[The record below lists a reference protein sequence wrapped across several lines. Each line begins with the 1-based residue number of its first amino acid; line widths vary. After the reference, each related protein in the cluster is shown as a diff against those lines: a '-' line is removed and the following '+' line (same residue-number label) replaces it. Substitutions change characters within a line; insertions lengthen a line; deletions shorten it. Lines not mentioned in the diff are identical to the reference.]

1 MHAMQDL
8 NGRVAVITGG
18 ASGIGKG
25 MAQRMIAEGARVV
38 IADIER
44 DALEATADE
53 IGAVGIVADVSDLAS
68 VEALAAQTVDRFGTV
83 DIICNNAGVAP
94 KVKIADATID
104 DWRWVIDVNLWG
116 VIHGVKAFLPILRA
130 NPNGGYVVN
139 TASSGGFMTG
149 PMIGPYSVTKSGV
162 VALSEALAWE
172 LQMEGAR
179 IGVTIF
185 CPGTVRTNLHTSSR
199 NRPGHLADAAA
210 IDIDMMNNK
219 ALLGDQRWLK
229 ADDMGAIV
237 TDAMRRGALYV
248 TTHPEIADLVEMRMH
263 AVAAAFRHPIPEA
276 ALFE

>member
-1 MHAMQDL
+1 MNAMPDL

-25 MAQRMIAEGARVV
+25 IARQMIAEGAKVV

-44 DALEATADE
+44 GALETTAEE

-68 VEALAAQTVDRFGTV
+68 VEALAAQVVDRFGTV

-94 KVKIADATID
+94 KVKIADATMD

-116 VIHGVKAFLPILRA
+116 VIHGVKTFLPILRA

-139 TASSGGFMTG
+139 TASSGGFVTG

-162 VALSEALAWE
+162 VALSEALAGE
-172 LQMEGAR
+172 LQLEGAR

-185 CPGTVRTNLHTSSR
+185 CPGTIRTNLHTSSR

-219 ALLGDQRWLK
+219 ALIGDQRWLK

-248 TTHPEIADLVEMRMH
+248 TTHAEIADYVEMRMS
-263 AVAAAFRHPIPEA
+263 AVAEAFRYPIPEA